1 MAVTGDTP
9 REPPLREPWYKR
21 IRPGSGWFTQQLV
34 PLETLPRWV
43 LYLVIGFG
51 VLLSVPVIVAP
62 LDLRQQLIFGAVV
75 FAIALVVNRLRSQP
89 ITMVLSMLSV
99 LVSTR
104 YLYWRLTETLDFTN
118 WFGGFLGVGL
128 VLAEIYAWLIL
139 ILGFFQTAAPLDRP
153 AEKLPDDTSLWPTV
167 DVYVPTYNEDLDI
180 VADTILAAL
189 NLDYPEDK
197 LRVYVLDDGR
207 RQQFREFA
215 EKVGAGYIIRPD
227 NAHAKAGNLN
237 HALKLTDGDL
247 IAVFDADH
255 VTTRGFLQMTVGGFL
270 TDPDLALVQT
280 PHHFYSPDPFERNIR
295 GGASIPNE
303 GELFYG
309 PVQKGNDLW
318 NAAFFCGS
326 CAVIRRAALDDVG
339 GFAVE
344 TVTEDAHTALRMQKR
359 GWNTAYL
366 DVPLAAGRATE
377 RLVLHVGQRVRW
389 ARGMTQI
396 LRRENPLFG
405 GKLTLAQRL
414 CYLNAMLHFQFALPR
429 IVFLTAPIAFLILNE
444 NIIASTAPLVLAYA
458 GPHLLHAALTNT
470 RVHGPYRLTFWGEL
484 YETSLSFHLVW
495 PVIAAMINPRLGKFN
510 VTEKG
515 GLLEREYFDFR
526 IARFHIFT
534 LVLVVLGLGIG
545 LYRLLYVWDDET
557 IRDVLLMNVA
567 WALFNA
573 VILMGAMAAAFE
585 TRQIRRTIRLPI
597 VMPVTIFTATG
608 HAICAET
615 VNMSMGGAM
624 LRIPEGTVLDAED
637 VEAIEFPV
645 ADRTE
650 VFPAAGVAFT
660 GDSLRISFGE
670 MPVSLYRLLVGV
682 VFGRADAWVER
693 RARPLDRPSRAVF
706 SILRATFGL
715 FLRWRPRMARPASP
729 PVPESPAAV
738 QDAPARNMV
747 PGARM
752 AAVQAPGGGG
762 MRGALS
768 VALIA
773 AATVIGFGHAHDARA
788 QNAPTQLVPGVR
800 GVDAAPA
807 ADTRMPQPPEGLDP
821 GPDARPTMPGATLP
835 GASMPGASMPG
846 AGVTPP
852 GVPPRPPEVTP
863 AGDAAAGPAPTTSAP
878 YVPQTPAAPAAGSR
892 NLTVSL
898 KDLGAREPLRLL
910 GVESEIGFPLDIRQ
924 DEVVTAAKIT
934 VEFAYSPS
942 LIPELSHLSAL
953 VNGVVVGTVGLPREN
968 AGGMKVE
975 IPINPALFVH
985 RNRIGVRVIGHYTM
999 ECEDPVHSSLW
1010 SIIDNATRLDLTLQ
1024 SLPPATDL
1032 AALPAPF
1039 FDAAERKALKLPIA
1053 LPPNPSP
1060 ELLKAASVVAGYFAA
1075 EAGERGAD
1083 FPVAFGAVAAGDHVV
1098 VATPQSVA
1106 AGLDLPALT
1115 GPTIANIANPAGGRI
1130 LLIAGRND
1138 AELNAAATTLAL
1150 GSVSLTGA
1158 SATVGTPK
1166 VAARDAY
1173 DAPRW
1178 VPDDRPARFG
1188 ELVEPDTLQ
1197 GYGFI
1202 PGPLGVPFR
1211 TAPDLF
1217 VWSDRGLPM
1226 VVRYRYP
1233 RGDWMD
1239 LERSRLDVSINGQYL
1254 KSLPATGPNLLDDVR
1269 DIVGD
1274 DFVLNEARVKV
1285 PPFQVYGRNRLDFFY
1300 DLRPKKKGECEGVLP
1315 TNIVSAID
1323 PDSTIDISGAERF
1336 AVMPNLSYFAG
1347 AGFPYTK
1354 FADMGETAVILPE
1367 RPKADEIRAFL
1378 DLMGRFTE
1386 FTGFPPL
1393 RLTLLYGAGDLTPAR
1408 GKDVIVIGT
1417 LDDRLKLDALAADGP
1432 LKVTDGRLSITTGR
1446 PIDRAYALL
1455 DGDDWVEQQRE
1466 AGELLM
1472 TSPDFAGLI
1481 GQRIAGD
1488 AGDRSLVMVVA
1499 SKSERLPVLVRSLSD
1514 PEVNAA
1520 VQGDFAVLDGDA
1532 VHSFRV
1538 GDTYTVGSLGF
1549 YGELRW
1555 YFRNRP
1561 LVLIVFAVG
1570 AMVLIGIVVYTLLR
1584 LITKARLRRKAA
1596 T

>member
-1 MAVTGDTP
+1 MAVTG
-9 REPPLREPWYKR
+9 EAPPREPWYRR
-21 IRPGSGWFTQQLV
+21 IRPGSGWFTEQLV
-34 PLETLPRWV
+34 PLEALPRWV

-51 VLLSVPVIVAP
+51 MLLSVPVIVAP
-62 LDLRQQLIFGAVV
+62 LDLRQQLIFGALV
-75 FAIALVVNRLRSQP
+75 FLIALLVNRLRSQP

-128 VLAEIYAWLIL
+128 VMAEIYAWLIL

-167 DVYVPTYNEDLDI
+167 DVYIPTYNEELEI

-207 RQQFREFA
+207 REQFREFA
-215 EKVGAGYIIRPD
+215 EKAGAGYIVRPD

-270 TDPDLALVQT
+270 TDPALALVQT

-366 DVPLAAGRATE
+366 DVALAAGRATE

-429 IVFLTAPIAFLILNE
+429 IVFLTAPIAFLLLNE
-444 NIIASTAPLVLAYA
+444 NIIASTAPMVLAYA

-495 PVIAAMINPRLGKFN
+495 PVLAAMINPRLGKFN

-545 LYRLLYVWDDET
+545 VYRLIYVWGDET

-567 WALFNA
+567 WASFNA

-597 VMPVTIFTATG
+597 IMPVTVFTATG
-608 HAICAET
+608 HAVCATT

-624 LRIPEGTVLDAED
+624 LRMPEGTVIEAED
-637 VEAIEFPV
+637 VEAVEFPV

-650 VFPAAGVAFT
+650 VFPATGVAIN

-693 RARPLDRPSRAVF
+693 RTRPLDKPSRAVF

-715 FLRWRPRMARPASP
+715 FLRWRPKAAPAAQP
-729 PVPESPAAV
+729 KPAAEIAAAV
-738 QDAPARNMV
+738 QDVPSRTMV
-747 PGARM
+747 PGARVPGARVADARAP
-752 AAVQAPGGGG
+752 AAGGVL
-762 MRGALS
+762 RGALPF
-768 VALIA
+768 ALA
-773 AATVIGFGHAHDARA
+773 AALALGFGAAPDARA
-788 QNAPTQLVPGVR
+788 QNAPVQLVPGT
-800 GVDAAPA
+800 AAPDA
-807 ADTRMPQPPEGLDP
+807 GPTTDAGATGARMPQPPEGLDP
-821 GPDARPTMPGATLP
+821 GPDSRPTVAPGS
-835 GASMPGASMPG
+835 ASPAAS
-846 AGVTPP
+846 APP
-852 GVPPRPPEVTP
+852 GVPPRPTE
-863 AGDAAAGPAPTTSAP
+863 GPAAPAPAAMAPATSAP
-878 YVPQTPAAPAAGSR
+878 YVPAVPAAPAAGSR
-892 NLTVSL
+892 NVTVSL
-898 KDLGAREPLRLL
+898 QDLGAREPLRLL

-942 LIPELSHLSAL
+942 LIPDLSHLSAL
-953 VNGVVVGTVGLPREN
+953 VNGVVVGTVALPREN

-975 IPINPALFVH
+975 IPVNPALFVR
-985 RNRIGVRVIGHYTM
+985 RNRVGVRVIAHYTM

-1060 ELLKAASVVAGYFAA
+1060 ELLKAAAVVAGYFAA

-1083 FPVAFGAVAAGDHVV
+1083 FPVTLGSVATGDHVV
-1098 VATPQSVA
+1098 VATPQSA
-1106 AGLDLPALT
+1106 PAGLDLPALT
-1115 GPTIANIANPAGGRI
+1115 GPTIANVANRGGGRI

-1138 AELNAAATTLAL
+1138 AELNAAAATLAL
-1150 GSVSLTGA
+1150 GSVTLTGP

-1166 VAARDAY
+1166 VAPREAY

-1178 VPDDRPARFG
+1178 VPDDRPVRFG

-1197 GYGFI
+1197 GYGLI

-1233 RGDWMD
+1233 RGEWMD

-1285 PPFQVYGRNRLDFFY
+1285 PPFQVYGRNRLEFFY
-1300 DLRPKKKGECEGVLP
+1300 DLRPRKKGECEGVLP
-1315 TNIVSAID
+1315 TNVVSAID
-1323 PDSTIDISGAERF
+1323 PDSTLDISGAERF
-1336 AVMPNLSYFAG
+1336 AVMPNLSFFAG

-1354 FADMGETAVILPE
+1354 YADMGETAVILPE

-1393 RLTLLYGAGDLTPAR
+1393 RLTLLFGTGDLAPAR
-1408 GKDVIVIGT
+1408 GRDVIVVGT
-1417 LDDRLKLDALAADGP
+1417 LGDRLNLERLATDGP
-1432 LKVTDGRLSITTGR
+1432 LRVADGRLAIATGR

-1472 TSPDFAGLI
+1472 TSPDFAGLVGERI
-1481 GQRIAGD
+1481 GGAD
-1488 AGDRSLVMVVA
+1488 DRSLVMVVA
-1499 SKSERLPVLVRSLSD
+1499 SKSERLPILVRSLND
-1514 PEVNAA
+1514 PDVNAA
-1520 VQGDFAVLDGDA
+1520 VQGDLAVLDGNA
-1532 VHSFRV
+1532 MRSFRV

-1561 LVLIVFAVG
+1561 LVLIAFAVG

-1584 LITKARLRRKAA
+1584 LITKARLRRKA
-1596 T
+1596 TT